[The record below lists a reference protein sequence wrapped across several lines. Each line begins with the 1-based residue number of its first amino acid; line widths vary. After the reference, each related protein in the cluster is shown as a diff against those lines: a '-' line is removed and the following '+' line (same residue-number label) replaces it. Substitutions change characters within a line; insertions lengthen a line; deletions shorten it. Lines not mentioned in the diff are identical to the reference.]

1 LLILERRNT
10 LLDMHPLP
18 IDHEVVERCRN
29 LAATV
34 AGGVHRFIDA
44 HTTVS
49 IERTVLRAYGVD
61 GVDDQGVPLVNRCVE
76 RYRVAGSLDRGIA
89 FFLGW
94 ALSRRPGVSAQEAAE
109 ELAYGDAPGIASAAA
124 EVDSSA
130 VRERAEQALRDATR
144 VAIAAIDDARARR
157 IAAWH
162 RLGLGGGR
170 STPAGDVVR
179 PVDGPPL
186 KYVIVATGNIYDDA
200 DQARAAAQVG
210 ADIIAVIRSTAQS
223 LIDYVPYGAT
233 TEGYGGTWAT
243 QQNFRIVRA
252 ALDEEQERLG
262 RYLQQ
267 VNYSSG
273 LCMPEIAFLGA
284 IERLDMLLNDAM
296 YGILF
301 RDINPRRTLC
311 DQYFS
316 RRIIS
321 RAGMIIN
328 TGEDNYL
335 TTADAVVAAHTVLAS
350 QFINEAFA
358 LRAGLCEEQ
367 MGLGHAFEIDKS
379 LPDSFL
385 MELAQAQLVRQVF
398 PRHPIKWM
406 PATKHKTGDVFWS
419 HRVDGLFDLVGV
431 ATNQTI
437 ELLGMMTESI
447 HTPLLQDRFA
457 ALKGAD
463 YVFTAARHLSEELR
477 WNPEGR
483 VVARAQQVLTQAR
496 ELLETVASEGLF
508 SAIGRGVFA
517 DVKRPETGGRGLEGV
532 ILRHAAYQNP
542 ILTALETGRK
552 TV

>member
-1 LLILERRNT
+1 
-10 LLDMHPLP
+10 MHALP
-18 IDHEVVERCRN
+18 IDDRVVTRCRE
-29 LAATV
+29 LAAAV
-34 AGGVHRFIDA
+34 ASSVHRFIDA

-49 IERTVLRAYGVD
+49 IERTVLRCYGID

-76 RYRVAGSLDRGIA
+76 RYRQAGTLPYGIA

-94 ALSRRPGVSAQEAAE
+94 TLSRRPGLSPQEAAE
-109 ELAYGDAPGIASAAA
+109 EMAYGDAPGLVASETASFPTQRAASQA
-124 EVDSSA
+124 ALLEPTRRALAALDAARSRRLSA
-130 VRERAEQALRDATR
+130 WR
-144 VAIAAIDDARARR
+144 
-157 IAAWH
+157 
-162 RLGLGGGR
+162 RLGLGPAHQPAPPDCDIVR
-170 STPAGDVVR
+170 SFS
-179 PVDGPPL
+179 GPPL

-243 QQNFRIVRA
+243 QENFRIVRA
-252 ALDEEQERLG
+252 ALDDEQERLG

-273 LCMPEIAFLGA
+273 LCMPEIAYLAA

-311 DQYFS
+311 DQHFS
-316 RRIIS
+316 RRIIG
-321 RAGMIIN
+321 RAGIIIN

-335 TTADAVVAAHTVLAS
+335 TTADAVESAHTVLAS

-358 LRAGLCEEQ
+358 LRAGLRAEQ

-385 MELAQAQLVRQVF
+385 MEIAQAQLVRQIF

-406 PATKHKTGDVFWS
+406 PATKHKSGDIFWS
-419 HRVDGLFDLVGV
+419 HRVDGLFDLVGI
-431 ATNQTI
+431 ATQQSI

-457 ALKGAD
+457 AITGAD
-463 YVFTAARHLSEELR
+463 YTFSACRSLASELAWR
-477 WNPEGR
+477 PDGL
-483 VVARAQQVLTQAR
+483 VVARAQKVLATACD
-496 ELLETVASEGLF
+496 LLEVVASEGLF
-508 SAIGRGVFA
+508 SAIARGVFA
-517 DVKRPETGGRGLEGV
+517 DVKRPETGGRGLDGV
-532 ILRHAAYQNP
+532 IARHPDYENP
-542 ILTALETGRK
+542 ILQELTACASP
-552 TV
+552 

>member
-1 LLILERRNT
+1 V
-10 LLDMHPLP
+10 HPLP
-18 IDHEVVERCRN
+18 IDHTVIDECRA
-29 LAATV
+29 LAGDI
-34 AGGVHRFIDA
+34 AGAVQRFIDA

-61 GVDDQGVPLVNRCVE
+61 GADADGVPLVNSCVD
-76 RYRVAGSLDRGIA
+76 RYLAAGGLGHGIA
-89 FFLGW
+89 WWLGR
-94 ALSRRPGVSAQEAAE
+94 ALARGAADPQEAAE
-109 ELAYGDAPGIASAAA
+109 MLAYGGEIDSATGGPGRDEIAAA
-124 EVDSSA
+124 LA
-130 VRERAEQALRDATR
+130 PHTAAALERLD
-144 VAIAAIDDARARR
+144 RARDKR
-157 IAAWH
+157 LADRA
-162 RLGLGGGR
+162 RLGTGP
-170 STPAGDVVR
+170 TPW
-179 PVDGPPL
+179 

-200 DQARAAAQVG
+200 DQACAAAQAG

-233 TEGYGGTWAT
+233 TEGFGGTWAT
-243 QQNFRIVRA
+243 QENFKIVRR
-252 ALDEEQERLG
+252 ALDDEQEKLG

-273 LCMPEIAFLGA
+273 LCMPEIAYLGA

-316 RRIIS
+316 RRVIA
-321 RAGMIIN
+321 RAGIIIN

-335 TTADAVVAAHTVLAS
+335 TTADAVDSAHTVVAS

-358 LRAGLCEEQ
+358 KRAGLPDEQ

-379 LPDSFL
+379 IEDSFL
-385 MELAQAQLVRQVF
+385 MEIAQAQLVRQLF

-406 PATKHKTGDVFWS
+406 PATKHKSGDIFWS
-419 HRVDGLFDLVGV
+419 HRVDGLYDLVGV
-431 ATNQTI
+431 ATGQSI

-457 ALKGAD
+457 AIKGAD
-463 YVFTAARHLSEELR
+463 YVFNAARHLSDEIR

-483 VVARAQQVLTQAR
+483 VVARARQVLDEAR
-496 ELLETVASEGLF
+496 VLLREVQKEGMF
-508 SAIGRGVFA
+508 SAIARGAFA
-517 DVKRPETGGRGLEGV
+517 DVKRPETGGRGLAGV
-532 ILRHAAYQNP
+532 VEKSNEYSNP
-542 ILTALETGRK
+542 ILQALEATN
-552 TV
+552 V

>member
-1 LLILERRNT
+1 
-10 LLDMHPLP
+10 MYPLP
-18 IDHEVVERCRN
+18 IDQRVIDECRD
-29 LAATV
+29 LAARV
-34 AGGVHRFIDA
+34 AGQVQSFINA
-44 HTTVS
+44 HSTVS

-61 GVDDQGVPLVNRCVE
+61 GADDEGVPLVNRCIDRCKAAGQLE
-76 RYRVAGSLDRGIA
+76 HGVAL
-89 FFLGW
+89 FLGL
-94 ALSRRPGVSAQEAAE
+94 ALLHNPRMTPQEAAE
-109 ELAYGDAPGIASAAA
+109 ELAYGEAPYLNLPPDGRELAAQRESAQRALAA
-124 EVDSSA
+124 PT
-130 VRERAEQALRDATR
+130 RA
-144 VAIAAIDDARARR
+144 AIAAIDSARQQRLG
-157 IAAWH
+157 AWQ
-162 RLGLGGGR
+162 RLGLSEGRRPPPGDHKVIRTGG
-170 STPAGDVVR
+170 
-179 PVDGPPL
+179 GPPL

-243 QQNFRIVRA
+243 QENFRIVRR

-273 LCMPEIAFLGA
+273 LCMPEIAYLGA

-335 TTADAVVAAHTVLAS
+335 TTADAVSAAHTVLAS

-358 LRAGLCEEQ
+358 LRAGLVAEQ
-367 MGLGHAFEIDKS
+367 AGLGHAFEIDKA

-385 MELAQAQLVRQVF
+385 MEVAQAQLVRQVF
-398 PRHPIKWM
+398 PTHPIKWM
-406 PATKHKTGDVFWS
+406 PATKHKSGDIFWS

-431 ATNQTI
+431 MTEQTI

-447 HTPLLQDRFA
+447 HTPLLQDRYA
-457 ALKGAD
+457 AIKGAD
-463 YVFTAARHLSEELR
+463 YVFTAARHLADELR

-483 VVARAQQVLTQAR
+483 VVARAQQVLGEAR
-496 ELLETVASEGLF
+496 ELLRSVESEGLF
-508 SAIGRGVFA
+508 AAIAKGVFA
-517 DVKRPETGGRGLEGV
+517 DVKRPETGGRGLQGV
-532 ILRHAAYQNP
+532 FARGPHYENP
-542 ILTALETGRK
+542 ILVALEGAAPA
-552 TV
+552 

>member
-1 LLILERRNT
+1 
-10 LLDMHPLP
+10 MQPLP
-18 IDHEVVERCRN
+18 IDTAVVAECRA
-29 LAATV
+29 LAGRV
-34 AGGVHRFIDA
+34 AMGVQQFIDQ

-61 GVDDQGVPLVNRCVE
+61 GADPNGVPLVNACVE
-76 RYRVAGSLDRGIA
+76 RLRGHGLERGVAFWLGRALARGA
-89 FFLGW
+89 ASPQL
-94 ALSRRPGVSAQEAAE
+94 AAE
-109 ELAYGDAPGIASAAA
+109 ELAYSASRDDVEPEPGESPSARAKGGPSLEEIAHALAPH
-124 EVDSSA
+124 
-130 VRERAEQALRDATR
+130 TR
-144 VAIAAIDDARARR
+144 AAIERIDGARKQRETARAR
-157 IAAWH
+157 
-162 RLGLGGGR
+162 LGTGA
-170 STPAGDVVR
+170 TPY
-179 PVDGPPL
+179 

-200 DQARAAAQVG
+200 EQARAAAQAG

-243 QQNFRIVRA
+243 QENFKIVRA

-273 LCMPEIAFLGA
+273 LCMPEIAFLA
-284 IERLDMLLNDAM
+284 AAERLDMLLNDAM

-316 RRIIS
+316 RRMIA
-321 RAGMIIN
+321 RAGIVIN

-335 TTADAVVAAHTVLAS
+335 TTADAVEKAHTVLAS

-358 LRAGLCEEQ
+358 HRAGLPDELQ
-367 MGLGHAFEIDKS
+367 GLGHAFEIDKS
-379 LPDSFL
+379 IEDSFL
-385 MELAQAQLVRQVF
+385 LEIAQAQLVRQIF

-406 PATKHKTGDVFWS
+406 PATKHKSGDIFWS

-431 ATNQTI
+431 ATGQSI

-457 ALKGAD
+457 AIKGAD
-463 YVFTAARHLSEELR
+463 YVFTAARHLSDEIE
-477 WNPEGR
+477 WNPNGR
-483 VVARAQQVLTQAR
+483 IVARAKQVLKEAHDLLAEVDR
-496 ELLETVASEGLF
+496 EGMF
-508 SAIGRGVFA
+508 SAIARGAFA
-517 DVKRPETGGRGLEGV
+517 DVKRPETGGRGLDGV
-532 ILRHAAYQNP
+532 IEKAGNYLNP
-542 ILTALETGRK
+542 ILDALEGRS
-552 TV
+552 